1 MVEGI
6 YINGELA
13 YCKDYN
19 AFKDIEK
26 SDMAEKLIGH
36 IRRNKKLYKS
46 LIIVTALFLM
56 QNKGIRADEVAQADR
71 FRTLEYKI
79 VDIGSKVMR
88 IACACGFLKDSIT
101 SVFQDGDP
109 KGAGRALLK
118 YGMLYACIFLVGW
131 MFDIIEDTLA

>member
-1 MVEGI
+1 MIEGI

-19 AFKDIEK
+19 TFRSITKV
-26 SDMAEKLIGH
+26 DMSEKLIGH
-36 IRRNKKLYKS
+36 IKKNKQLYKS
-46 LIIVTALFLM
+46 LVIVTALFLM
-56 QNKGIRADEVAQADR
+56 HSKGIRADEVAQADK
-71 FRTLEYKI
+71 FRNLEYRI

-88 IACACGFLKDSIT
+88 LVCIAGFLKDSIT